1 MHIAFRVDASFQIGT
16 GHFMRCLTLADALK
30 QRGAHCRFVSR
41 QLPTHLS
48 DMLTVRDHE
57 FTQLSAHA
65 GATDSD
71 ELTHAAWLG
80 VSQSADAQ
88 ESTIVLSDRH
98 WDWLVV
104 DHYAIDHRWESL
116 LRSATGQIMVID
128 DLADRQHDCDVLLD
142 QNYYLQMESRY
153 SGRVP
158 THCRLLLGPR
168 YALLREEFRQW
179 RDRIS
184 PRRGPVKRVLVF
196 FGGVDANNYTLLAL
210 KALSNLGHG
219 ELAVDVVIGAS
230 HPNREQIEGMCA
242 DAHYS
247 CHVQTHRMAEL
258 MASADL
264 AIGAGGS
271 ATWERCCLG
280 LPCIT
285 LCMADN
291 QSMQVA
297 HAAVEGLCYAP
308 ELHGDIARGID
319 RHLVALMENDFL
331 RQCLSLKSLSAVD
344 GLGAPRV
351 LEKMACS
358 VIQLRRAAPSD
369 AEDLFRWR
377 NHPRIRT
384 FSRSADAIEW
394 DTHQTWLASV
404 LSSTDRVLLVGLR
417 EETPI
422 GVVRFDI
429 RQETAEVSIYIVPGM
444 EEPGL
449 GGTLLVEAER
459 WLAGHRPG
467 VSELKAQV
475 LGKNQASHRLFIRS
489 DFEWESTSYSKRLK

>member
-1 MHIAFRVDASFQIGT
+1 MHIAFRADASSQIGT

-30 QRGAHCRFVSR
+30 QRGAHCRFISR
-41 QLPTHLS
+41 QLPAHLAE
-48 DMLTVRDHE
+48 MLSGRGHE
-57 FTQLSAHA
+57 FAQLSAPA
-65 GATDSD
+65 GASDSD

-80 VSQSADAQ
+80 VGQRTDAH
-88 ESTIVLSDRH
+88 ETSTVLSDGH

-104 DHYAIDHRWESL
+104 DHYAIDRRWESR
-116 LRSATGQIMVID
+116 LRSVVGQIMVID

-168 YALLREEFRQW
+168 YALLREEFRHW
-179 RDRIS
+179 RAGIS
-184 PRRGPVKRVLVF
+184 PRRGPVQRLLVF
-196 FGGVDANNYTLLAL
+196 FGGVDADNCTGQAL
-210 KALSNLGHG
+210 KALRNLDDC

-230 HPNREQIEGMCA
+230 HPNRGQIESMCA

-247 CHVQTHRMAEL
+247 CHVQTQRMAEL
-258 MASADL
+258 MAGADL

-285 LCMADN
+285 LCTAEN
-291 QSMQVA
+291 QSKQVE
-297 HAAVEGLCYAP
+297 HAAVEGLLYAP
-308 ELHGDIARGID
+308 ELHGDIARGIG

-331 RQCLSLKSLSAVD
+331 RQCLSLKSLSAAD
-344 GLGAPRV
+344 GLGAQRV
-351 LEKMACS
+351 VDKMGCNAM
-358 VIQLRRAAPSD
+358 QLRRAAHSD

-377 NHPRIRT
+377 NHPRIRAV
-384 FSRSADAIEW
+384 SRSGDAIEW
-394 DTHQTWLASV
+394 VTHQTWLASV
-404 LSSTDRVLLVGLR
+404 LSSADRVLLIGLR
-417 EETPI
+417 GETPI

-429 RQETAEVSIYIVPGM
+429 RQETAEVSIYIVPGT

-449 GGTLLVEAER
+449 GGALLQEAEH
-459 WLAGHRPG
+459 WLAEHLSG
-467 VSELKAQV
+467 VRELQAQV
-475 LGKNQASHRLFIRS
+475 LKNNQTSHRLFIRS
-489 DFEWESTSYSKRLK
+489 DFELASTSYSKRLK